1 MRYIYLI
8 KSVDDS
14 YYKIGISKHP
24 NKRLSQL
31 QTGNSAELKLIG
43 VYQSEFANQIEGTLQ
58 RRYSHLHKNG
68 EWFDMDIKI
77 ELTFIDE
84 CQKIEETLSSLKRSG
99 NVFI

>member
-8 KSVDDS
+8 KSLEDS

-31 QTGNSAELKLIG
+31 QTGNSAELRLID
-43 VYQSEFANQIEGTLQ
+43 VYSTELASQIEGTLH
-58 RRYSHLHKNG
+58 RKYSHLHKNG
-68 EWFDMDIKI
+68 EWFDGSIDI
-77 ELTFIDE
+77 EVSFINE
-84 CQKIEETLSSLKRSG
+84 CKQIEETLNMLKREG